1 MIIEGLTE
9 EKYNL
14 LPGVRSS
21 HLSRLLK
28 SPRHYKH
35 SLTAPGPKT
44 EALEFGTKFHMAVL
58 EKERFLKTYKVIPDF
73 GNQTYKANKEAKA
86 AWLSDQPKDQ
96 SFITEKESDQIKGMV
111 ESLILKDSFNKLI
124 ACEDLKTELTLTEK
138 YRGRDV
144 KIRADAISI
153 KHKRIIDL
161 KTTVSARPESF
172 RFSVK
177 DYSYDVQAAYYLLV
191 ASLATNT
198 DIKEWSH
205 YTVAVEKEAPYE
217 NQTFSYT
224 EEAIGTGLRKT
235 NIAFDLLEECEKS
248 NNWYGYPDIIL
259 PLGAFASEFE

>member
-9 EKYNL
+9 EKYNA

-21 HLSRLLK
+21 HLGRLLK
-28 SPRHYKH
+28 SPRHYKY

-44 EALEFGTKFHMAVL
+44 EALEFGAKFHMAVL
-58 EKERFLKTYKVIPDF
+58 ERDRFLKTYKVMPDF

-96 SFITEKESDQIKGMV
+96 FFITEKESEQIKGMV
-111 ESLILKDSFNKLI
+111 ESLMLKESFTKLV
-124 ACEDLKTELTLTEK
+124 AHEDMQTELTMTGEFLS
-138 YRGRDV
+138 RPV

-153 KHKRIIDL
+153 KNKVIIDL

-172 RFSVK
+172 RYSVK
-177 DYSYDVQAAYYLLV
+177 DYGYDVQAAYYILV
-191 ASLATNT
+191 ASIATKTN
-198 DIKEWSH
+198 IREWSH

-217 NQTFSYT
+217 NQVFSYT
-224 EEAIGTGLRKT
+224 EDAIATGLKKIG
-235 NIAFDLLEECEKS
+235 IAFGLLDECEKS